1 MKKLI
6 TMALAILITAFI
18 AVFASGKTP
27 VSIPPKHFTYQMAF
41 SKIVISDDINVRLK
55 ETGDK
60 VIDIFGT
67 DADIEKVNWK
77 IRDGVLYLE
86 SKKGP
91 FEDKAYVTVDVNQLE
106 KVIIRGKSTVSSIGS
121 LLSPSLYVYM
131 GDAGSVKVRNTG
143 KIYVINNNRIDLHVK
158 KSIGDVSVR

>member
-18 AVFASGKTP
+18 AVFASGSNP
-27 VSIPPKHFTYQMAF
+27 VPMPPKHFTYQMAF
-41 SKIVISDDINVRLK
+41 SKIVVSDDINVRLK

-60 VIDIFGT
+60 VIDVFGT
-67 DADIEKVNWK
+67 DADIENVDWK
-77 IRDGVLYLE
+77 IRDGVLYLK
-86 SKKGP
+86 SKKGS
-91 FEDKAYVTVDVNQLE
+91 FQDMAYITVDVNQLE
-106 KVIIRGKSTVSSIGS
+106 KVIIQGKSTVSSIGS

-131 GDAGSVKVRNTG
+131 EDAATVKIKNTG
-143 KIYVINNNRIDLHVK
+143 KIHVINNNRIDLHVK

>member
-6 TMALAILITAFI
+6 TLALAILITAFI

-60 VIDIFGT
+60 VIDVFGT
-67 DADIEKVNWK
+67 DADIENVDWK
-77 IRDGVLYLE
+77 IKDGVLYLKG
-86 SKKGP
+86 KKGS
-91 FEDKAYVTVDVNQLE
+91 FQDKAYVTVDVNQLE
-106 KVIIRGKSTVSSIGS
+106 KIIIQGKSTVSSIGS

-131 GDAGSVKVRNTG
+131 EDAGAVQITNTG
-143 KIYVINNNRIDLHVK
+143 KIYIINDNKIDLHVK